1 MTLRAAPSH
10 VQDAAR
16 RLRAHLNG
24 AFVGW
29 MSADDGWML
38 IVWLDHDEHP
48 REFEGLAVVNRGVRT
63 PSCGSA

>member
-1 MTLRAAPSH
+1 M
-10 VQDAAR
+10 
-16 RLRAHLNG
+16 NG